1 MTMSMVLPAGA
12 RATVRL
18 FLISAAQEE
27 ITIDLPG
34 IRYLPPLDDPID
46 PMEFLRLVRWP
57 GLGRIRIRGTWR
69 FMSDREVDAYLAREE
84 GDGFNPHGSG
94 PMPVETR

>member
-1 MTMSMVLPAGA
+1 MSMVLPAGA

-18 FLISAAQEE
+18 FLISAAREE
-27 ITIDLPG
+27 IMIELPG
-34 IRYLPPLDDPID
+34 LRYLPPLDDPMD
-46 PMEFLRLVRWP
+46 PMEFLRLARWP
-57 GLGRIRIRGTWR
+57 GLGQINVRGTWR

-94 PMPVETR
+94 PMPVEAR